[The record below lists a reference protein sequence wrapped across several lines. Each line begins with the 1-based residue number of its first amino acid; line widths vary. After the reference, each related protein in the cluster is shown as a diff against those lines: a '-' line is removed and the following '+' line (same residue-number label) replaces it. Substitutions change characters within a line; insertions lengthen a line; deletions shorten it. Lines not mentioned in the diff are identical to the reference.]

1 MGKTITESH
10 YYKMMKADCQKA
22 YKVYV
27 NDVLVYKCLG
37 HTKLWNFCKEKF
49 NISRTIVSKILNND
63 YKPTFNKHKFLENI
77 KIITIYK
84 SVSTNWD
91 EFTSVEWRLTPFE
104 VRNNQ
109 FYFG

>member
-1 MGKTITESH
+1 
-10 YYKMMKADCQKA
+10 MMKADCQKA

-77 KIITIYK
+77 KIITIYRFK
-84 SVSTNWD
+84 SIIIFISIIKYKYNTIK
-91 EFTSVEWRLTPFE
+91 
-104 VRNNQ
+104 RNIIIHSK
-109 FYFG
+109 